1 MDGRWEA
8 MYYDEQKKEN
18 SGAVTRVSWHRGIF
32 YGVTLSFFS
41 LILSLEMRGAIS

>member
-8 MYYDEQKKEN
+8 MYYDEQKKRI
-18 SGAVTRVSWHRGIF
+18 AVTRVSWHRGIF